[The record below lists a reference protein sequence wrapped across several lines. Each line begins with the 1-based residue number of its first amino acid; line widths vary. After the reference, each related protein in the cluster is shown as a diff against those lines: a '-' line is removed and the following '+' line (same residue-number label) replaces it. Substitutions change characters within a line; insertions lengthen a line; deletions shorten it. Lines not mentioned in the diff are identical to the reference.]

1 MKLIGSFTSRL
12 DLRLEGYIFQPYQEI
27 LSNDDLTPRYGGPF
41 EKRYFMAS
49 AALVFH
55 TPIAPIA
62 LSVNY
67 YDQSENPISVIFTAG
82 FLIFNRRAL
91 D

>member
-1 MKLIGSFTSRL
+1 V
-12 DLRLEGYIFQPYQEI
+12 EGYIFQPHKQI
-27 LSNDDLTPRYGGPF
+27 LQNEDLTASYGEPF
-41 EKRYFMAS
+41 AKRYFMAS
-49 AALVFH
+49 AVLVYH

-67 YDQSENPISVIFTAG
+67 YDQSKQQFSVIFTTG
-82 FLIFNRRAL
+82 FLIFNRRAF